1 MVSNRSFDRL
11 NLTHK
16 RTLAFRCYCFCFL
29 RNCTLTF
36 KHRLN
41 VLPIIAD
48 CILYIESDENCCF
61 HREELNLLL
70 DSISTLCS
78 FQCSRST
85 WRGTLLYYQS
95 RTHLSSTFF
104 KFFNFCFLA
113 WRRRF
118 RQLLYITKPFLFCQ
132 RVFSYFLYF
141 FFLFDNSR
149 HFPICTSDSFETSR
163 IFSSQI
169 RKTILIL

>member
-16 RTLAFRCYCFCFL
+16 RTSCVSLLLFLFL
-29 RNCTLTF
+29 RNCTLTL

-48 CILYIESDENCCF
+48 CILYFESDENRGS

-78 FQCSRST
+78 FQCSRSVSH
-85 WRGTLLYYQS
+85 GTLSVYLVFKL
-95 RTHLSSTFF
+95 LSSTFF
-104 KFFNFCFLA
+104 KFFKSFFIQFTDLSFPTA
-113 WRRRF
+113 FIYYQTF
-118 RQLLYITKPFLFCQ
+118 RSLSTT
-132 RVFSYFLYF
+132 F
-141 FFLFDNSR
+141 F
-149 HFPICTSDSFETSR
+149 
-163 IFSSQI
+163 IFF
-169 RKTILIL
+169 KIL

>member
-78 FQCSRST
+78 FQCSRSVLT
-85 WRGTLLYYQS
+85 ELIQYNSFPASCQQLF
-95 RTHLSSTFF
+95 SSFLTFV
-104 KFFNFCFLA
+104 
-113 WRRRF
+113 
-118 RQLLYITKPFLFCQ
+118 FLFGA
-132 RVFSYFLYF
+132 VV
-141 FFLFDNSR
+141 
-149 HFPICTSDSFETSR
+149 SDSFYILPNHS
-163 IFSSQI
+163 IFVNCFFHLFQDC
-169 RKTILIL
+169 

>member
-16 RTLAFRCYCFCFL
+16 RTSCVSLLLFLFL
-29 RNCTLTF
+29 RNCTLTL

-48 CILYIESDENCCF
+48 CILYFESDENRGS

-78 FQCSRST
+78 FQCSRAQLSF
-85 WRGTLLYYQS
+85 S
-95 RTHLSSTFF
+95 RKFHMMRNFF
-104 KFFNFCFLA
+104 ILPDSFSFVKHFF
-113 WRRRF
+113 
-118 RQLLYITKPFLFCQ
+118 Q
-132 RVFSYFLYF
+132 VFSTNF
-141 FFLFDNSR
+141 FVSGAVV
-149 HFPICTSDSFETSR
+149 SDSFYILPNPS
-163 IFSSQI
+163 IFVNYFFH
-169 RKTILIL
+169 LF

>member
-1 MVSNRSFDRL
+1 MVSNRSFDRIKSDSQTNSCVSL
-11 NLTHK
+11 L
-16 RTLAFRCYCFCFL
+16 LFLFL

-48 CILYIESDENCCF
+48 CILYIESDENCRF

-85 WRGTLLYYQS
+85 WRGTLLYYQT
-95 RTHLSSTFF
+95 RTHLSTTFF

-113 WRRRF
+113 WRCRF

-149 HFPICTSDSFETSR
+149 HFPI
-163 IFSSQI
+163 
-169 RKTILIL
+169 